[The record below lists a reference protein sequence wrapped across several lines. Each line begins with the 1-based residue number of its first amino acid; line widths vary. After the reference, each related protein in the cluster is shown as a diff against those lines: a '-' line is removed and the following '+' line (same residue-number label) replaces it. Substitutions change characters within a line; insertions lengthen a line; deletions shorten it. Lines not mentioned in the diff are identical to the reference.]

1 MNTKDMQ
8 DYAHLVLDSLSLQPD
23 QSLLIKAE
31 PAHWPF
37 VSVLAEIAYSRGARY
52 VHVRA
57 EHADLYRAR
66 VENSKPEY
74 LGHIPAWHDLENRTM
89 IDERWALVSI
99 KSPDDPDALSGLDA
113 TRHGIVQ
120 QSLLSANAEFRRAT
134 QASKLRWIVV
144 AYPTPK
150 WAAKVLGRDADQGAT
165 DALWSAMKSIL
176 RLDAD
181 DPLSAW
187 KEQTR
192 QLKQRQAQLN
202 ALELSSVHFVGPGTD
217 LRVGLSEFS
226 RWIGGGDVAEDG
238 ITFLPNLPTEEV
250 FTTPDCRQ
258 TEGRVCFTRPVQILG
273 TIVDG
278 GWLEFADGRVVD
290 SGAERGSEMLERYL
304 DLDPRARYLGE
315 LALVDTAS
323 PIYKSGLVFYNT
335 LFDENA
341 ACHIALGSSYPKCMA
356 GGDGM
361 TDEEYDAA
369 GGNRSTVHTDVMISS
384 PEVDVIGTRRDGATV
399 DIITAG
405 SFVI

>member
-1 MNTKDMQ
+1 
-8 DYAHLVLDSLSLQPD
+8 LVLDSLSLQPD

-37 VSVLAEIAYSRGARY
+37 VSVLAEIAYKRGARY

-57 EHADLYRAR
+57 DHANLYRAR

-74 LGHIPAWHDLENRTM
+74 LGQIPGWHDLENQTM

-120 QSLLSANAEFRRAT
+120 RALSEANAEFRRAT

-144 AYPTPK
+144 AYPTPR
-150 WAAKVLGRDADQGAT
+150 WAAKVLDRAADEGAAE
-165 DALWSAMKSIL
+165 ALWSAMKSIL
-176 RLDAD
+176 RLDAN
-181 DPLSAW
+181 DPLVAW
-187 KEQTR
+187 KEHSQ
-192 QLKQRQAQLN
+192 QLKLRQEQLN
-202 ALELSSVHFVGPGTD
+202 ALELTSVHFRGPGTD
-217 LRVGLSEFS
+217 LRIGLSDYS
-226 RWIGGGDVAEDG
+226 RWVGGGDVAEDG
-238 ITFLPNLPTEEV
+238 IAFLPNLPTEEV

-258 TEGRVCFTRPVQILG
+258 TEGRVTLTRPVQVLG

-278 GWLEFADGRVVD
+278 GWLEFSSGRVVD
-290 SGAERGSEMLERYL
+290 FGAETGSEILERYL
-304 DLDPRARYLGE
+304 ELDDRARYLGE

-341 ACHIALGSSYPKCMA
+341 ACHIALGSSYPKCIA
-356 GGDGM
+356 GGEKM
-361 TDEEYDAA
+361 TDEEYRAA
-369 GGNRSTVHTDVMISS
+369 GGNRSTVHTDFMISS
-384 PEVDVIGTRRDGATV
+384 PEVDVTGTRRDGATV
-399 DIITAG
+399 EIIRAG